1 MLEGINTIQNR
12 IQEIQARIASL
23 QPKPPAP
30 PPSPSASKLSAS
42 LPIETSAR
50 PTVNFVSPRPF
61 DVALAEMTGRA
72 HLQSLPTSKGGSFT
86 PQIESLIQKYAN
98 ANGIQPEVVRA
109 VIQQESSGDPNSVS
123 VVGAQGLMQLMPETA
138 RGLGVQN
145 SFDPEQNIAGG
156 TKYLAGLLKEFGNDL
171 PKALAA
177 YNAGPAAV
185 RKAGGV
191 PHFHETQNYVNRIMS
206 LLGKQ

>member
-1 MLEGINTIQNR
+1 MLDGIAAVQSR

-23 QPKPPAP
+23 QAKPLEPPKTPPNP
-30 PPSPSASKLSAS
+30 KLSAS
-42 LPIETSAR
+42 LPITSSGL

-72 HLQSLPTSKGGSFT
+72 HLRSTGASTGSLP
-86 PQIESLIQKYAN
+86 PQLDALIQKYALQ
-98 ANGIQPEVVRA
+98 NGLQPEVVRA
-109 VIQQESSGDPNSVS
+109 VIQQESSGNPNSVS

-145 SFDPEQNIAGG
+145 AFDPEQNIAGG

-177 YNAGPAAV
+177 YNAGPGAV

-191 PHFHETQNYVNRIMS
+191 PHFQETQNYVNRIMS
-206 LLGKQ
+206 SLNKR